1 MRPTYFQKFRGFLY
15 GGSIIP
21 TYPLKNANTGEIRG
35 GRGGEKE
42 RRYRKVTSKR
52 KRGGKTEK
60 EMEYEEM
67 KRLGEKAG
75 IEDLMSLYGEYQ
87 KWMQISMQYLK
98 EMDAKFTF
106 STTDSTS

>member
-1 MRPTYFQKFRGFLY
+1 MMINKQ
-15 GGSIIP
+15 
-21 TYPLKNANTGEIRG
+21 
-35 GRGGEKE
+35 GEKN
-42 RRYRKVTSKR
+42 
-52 KRGGKTEK
+52 KTEK

-67 KRLGEKAG
+67 RKLGENAG

-87 KWMQISMQYLK
+87 KWMQIAMQYLK